1 MRYFFLNRQLCCL
14 LQLYPM
20 TLHIQLPQEG
30 SHFDAVPATKLF
42 QTIIFWS
49 LGCFSSFSVFDPA
62 IEAVTSLAAEFEARS
77 RFPISGSQLVAFQD
91 LGRSEERRQPR
102 RRFPLGRGL
111 QGQVHHRLVCLSP
124 LSRTELKYSLLIS

>member
-1 MRYFFLNRQLCCL
+1 
-14 LQLYPM
+14 M

-30 SHFDAVPATKLF
+30 SHFDAVRATKPCRVSNRNL
-42 QTIIFWS
+42 
-49 LGCFSSFSVFDPA
+49 LVLACFSSSSVFDPA

-111 QGQVHHRLVCLSP
+111 QGQVHHRLV
-124 LSRTELKYSLLIS
+124 SLGLGT